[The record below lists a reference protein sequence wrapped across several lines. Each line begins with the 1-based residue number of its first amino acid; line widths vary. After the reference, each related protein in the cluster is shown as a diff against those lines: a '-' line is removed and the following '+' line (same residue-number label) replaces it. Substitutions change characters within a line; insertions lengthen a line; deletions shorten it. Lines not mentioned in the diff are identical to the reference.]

1 MTLDILSADIT
12 GENKDVTISTLW
24 CLNPCRPLAAFF
36 EVFHLER
43 MHYLD
48 DFNDHLHQCCLMEH
62 IRLPVLIW
70 RLAIRSILH
79 YEILPYCILSCRYPT
94 TITYPLVPQTEM
106 SLWNALLATLLIQ
119 QSHWVTLDRCQNT
132 VSCHSSDSCLMWFV
146 LLLHL
151 PLYWSVECSVAQH
164 VGHRLH
170 VVHGSQDCGPS
181 GHPHF

>member
-1 MTLDILSADIT
+1 MFKSLPPTSCIFWGVTLGKNALSRWFQWSFTSVLFNGTYKTSCSNMTS
-12 GENKDVTISTLW
+12 
-24 CLNPCRPLAAFF
+24 
-36 EVFHLER
+36 
-43 MHYLD
+43 
-48 DFNDHLHQCCLMEH
+48 
-62 IRLPVLIW
+62 
-70 RLAIRSILH
+70 LAIGSILH
-79 YEILPYCILSCRYPT
+79 YYEILPYCILSCRYPT

-151 PLYWSVECSVAQH
+151 PLYWSFECSVAEH
-164 VGHRLH
+164 VGHELH
-170 VVHGSQDCGPS
+170 VARGSQDCGPS